1 MGKMIRNMTFRHFLN
16 LIGSLFIGLFLV
28 LAFMAMPAL
37 ADRSLTMDQIIVDA
51 IVFPDASMLV
61 TERITVDFSGQ
72 WNGFYVKI
80 PQGNSPITEVQVSEN
95 GQPYEFNPGT
105 EYGPPGTFLIKY
117 EGDDI
122 LIDWSINAYNQ
133 VCTFDVSYRVVNA
146 VKIHSDV
153 AELYRKFIGE
163 ANGNRISYV
172 QVNLTLPPGSEQF
185 RQGEDIRIWGH
196 GPLNG
201 EIQFAGPNAVV
212 MKVSDLPSYTFMEGR
227 VVMPVSLFAYA
238 PGEAYTEQPALA
250 QILAE
255 EQGWADRANKERM
268 MGRMEMG
275 ASAGIVLAALVSV
288 FMLWRRY
295 GRKHPTVFDGD
306 YYRDLPADYSPAELS
321 VLWNFKT
328 MNANDITATIMD
340 LARRQFL
347 FLEEDTVQ
355 KRKFLGTKEVTTFLL
370 SFLPAPEP
378 ASLRKPEEA
387 VLRPHEAELID
398 YLKNDIGG
406 GKDYIHLNDI
416 EEYAKKNGEDFYAWW
431 SSWSNDIIA
440 ECEKYNFFDSKGNL
454 TVLTVLGGVALFV
467 IGFVMAARIGII
479 GWATLLAGLIIIFVP
494 LRFKRR
500 SVSGQEDY
508 VRWAA
513 FKRFL
518 EHFSEMQRHE
528 IPSLIIWEHYL
539 VYAVTLG
546 VAKEVIKQL
555 EVVFPNMQEGDYRF
569 GQGWMMYGTYHTG
582 MNALT
587 NSFDGIGESFERSL
601 NSAQKA
607 VSKSS
612 SGSGG
617 GGGFSGGGGGGSG
630 GGSYGGR

>member
-1 MGKMIRNMTFRHFLN
+1 MIRKMSSRHFPTAVFGL
-16 LIGSLFIGLFLV
+16 LMGLFLV
-28 LAFMAMPAL
+28 LAVMTTPAW

-51 IVFPDASMLV
+51 QVLPDASMQV

-80 PQGNSPITEVQVSEN
+80 PQGNTPIVEVQVSEN

-105 EYGPPGTFLIKY
+105 EYGPPRTYLTKS
-117 EGDDI
+117 EGGDI
-122 LIDWSINAYNQ
+122 LIDWSIDAYDQ
-133 VCTFDVSYRVVNA
+133 VRTFDISYRVINA
-146 VKIHSDV
+146 VKIYQDT

-163 ANGNRISYV
+163 ANGNKISSV
-172 QVNLTLPPGSEQF
+172 QVNLTLPPGAEQF
-185 RQGEDIRIWGH
+185 KQGEDIRIWGH

-201 EIQFAGPNAVV
+201 EVEFSGPNEVV
-212 MKVSDLPSYTFMEGR
+212 LQVNNLPPYTYMEGR
-227 VVMPVSLFAYA
+227 VLMPVSLFAGA
-238 PGEAYTEQPALA
+238 PAEAYDAQPALVR
-250 QILAE
+250 ILSE
-255 EQGWADRANKERM
+255 EKGWAEQANKERAM
-268 MGRMEMG
+268 ARVELGVC
-275 ASAGIVLAALVSV
+275 AGIILAALVSV

-306 YYRDLPADYSPAELS
+306 YYRDLPASYSPAELS

-340 LARRQFL
+340 LARRKFL

-355 KRKFLGTKEVTTFLL
+355 QRKLLGKKEVTTFLL

-406 GKDYIHLNDI
+406 GKDYIYLTDI
-416 EEYAKKNGEDFYAWW
+416 EEYAKKNGEEFHLWW
-431 SSWSNDIIA
+431 RGWTSDIIA
-440 ECEKYNFFDSKGNL
+440 KCEEYNFFDSRGNITL
-454 TVLTVLGGVALFV
+454 FTVLCGVALFV
-467 IGFVMAARIGII
+467 LGFVLAARIGII
-479 GWATLLAGLIIIFVP
+479 GWAMMIAGIIIFAVP
-494 LRFKRR
+494 LFFKRR
-500 SVSGQEDY
+500 SVTGQEDY

-539 VYAVTLG
+539 VFAVTLG
-546 VAKEVIKQL
+546 IAKEVIKQL

-587 NSFDGIGESFERSL
+587 NSFDGIGESFERAL
-601 NSAQKA
+601 QSAEKA

-617 GGGFSGGGGGGSG
+617 GGGFSGGGGGGGG

>member
-1 MGKMIRNMTFRHFLN
+1 M
-16 LIGSLFIGLFLV
+16 GLFMV
-28 LAFMAMPAL
+28 LGVMTTPAL

-51 IVFPDASMLV
+51 QVLPDASMKV

-72 WNGFYVKI
+72 WNGFFVKI
-80 PQGNSPITEVQVSEN
+80 PQGNSPIVEVQVSEN

-105 EYGPPGTFLIKY
+105 EYGPSGTYLTKS
-117 EGDDI
+117 EGGDI
-122 LIDWSINAYNQ
+122 LIDWSIDAYDQ
-133 VCTFDVSYRVVNA
+133 VRTFDVSYRVINA
-146 VKIHSDV
+146 VKIYQDT

-163 ANGNRISYV
+163 DNGNEISYV
-172 QVNLTLPPGSEQF
+172 QVNLTLPPGAGQF
-185 RQGEDIRIWGH
+185 KQGEDIRIWGH

-201 EIQFAGPNAVV
+201 EVEFTGPNEVV
-212 MKVSDLPSYTFMEGR
+212 LKVKNLPAYTFMEGR
-227 VVMPVSLFAYA
+227 VLMPVSLF
-238 PGEAYTEQPALA
+238 GEAPAEAYEDQPALVR
-250 QILAE
+250 IISE
-255 EQGWADRANKERM
+255 EKGWAEQANKERAM
-268 MGRMEMG
+268 ARAEMG
-275 ASAGIVLAALVSV
+275 VGAGIILAALGSV
-288 FMLWRRY
+288 FVLWRKY
-295 GRKHPTVFDGD
+295 GRKHRTVFDGD
-306 YYRDLPADYSPAELS
+306 YYRDLPASYSPAELS
-321 VLWNFKT
+321 VLWNFKK

-347 FLEEDTVQ
+347 FLEEDTIQ
-355 KRKFLGTKEVTTFLL
+355 KRKFLGSKEVTTFLL

-387 VLRPHEAELID
+387 VLKPHEAELID
-398 YLKNDIGG
+398 YLKNTIGG
-406 GKDYIHLNDI
+406 GKDYIYLTDI
-416 EEYAKKNGEDFYAWW
+416 EEYAKKNGEEFYLWW
-431 SSWSNDIIA
+431 SEWTSDIIT
-440 ECEKYNFFDSKGNL
+440 ECEEYNFFDSQGHL
-454 TVLTVLGGVALFV
+454 TLFTVLGGLALFAL
-467 IGFVMAARIGII
+467 GFSLAARGGLIGWTIMIAGII
-479 GWATLLAGLIIIFVP
+479 ILIVP
-494 LRFKRR
+494 RFFKRR
-500 SVSGQEDY
+500 SVTGQEDY

-539 VYAVTLG
+539 VFAVTLG

-582 MNALT
+582 MNALS

-601 NSAQKA
+601 RTAEKA

-617 GGGFSGGGGGGSG
+617 GGGFSGGGGGGGG

>member
-1 MGKMIRNMTFRHFLN
+1 MSSRYLRVSALHV
-16 LIGSLFIGLFLV
+16 LISLFLI
-28 LAFMAMPAL
+28 LAFMAPAAL

-51 IVFPDASMLV
+51 QVLPDASMQV
-61 TERITVDFSGQ
+61 TERITVDFSGK

-80 PQGNSPITEVQVSEN
+80 PQGNTPIVEVQVSEN

-105 EYGPPGTFLIKY
+105 EYGPPGTYLTKS
-117 EGDDI
+117 EGGDI
-122 LIDWSINAYNQ
+122 LIDWSIDAYDQ
-133 VCTFDVSYRVVNA
+133 VRTFDVSYRVINA
-146 VKIHSDV
+146 VKIYQDT

-163 ANGNRISYV
+163 ANGNKISYV
-172 QVNLTLPPGSEQF
+172 QVNLTLPPGAEQF
-185 RQGEDIRIWGH
+185 KQGEDIRIWGH

-201 EIQFAGPNAVV
+201 EVEFAGPNGVV
-212 MKVSDLPSYTFMEGR
+212 LKVNNLPPYTFMEGR
-227 VVMPVSLFAYA
+227 VLMPVSLFAGA
-238 PGEAYTEQPALA
+238 PAEAYDSSPALVR
-250 QILAE
+250 IISE
-255 EQGWADRANKERM
+255 EKGWAEQANKERAM
-268 MGRMEMG
+268 ARAELG
-275 ASAGIVLAALVSV
+275 AGAGIVVAALGTV
-288 FMLWRRY
+288 FMLWRRF

-321 VLWNFKT
+321 VLWNFKK

-340 LARRQFL
+340 LARRKFL

-355 KRKFLGTKEVTTFLL
+355 KRRFLGSKEVTTFLL

-378 ASLRKPEEA
+378 AALRKPEEA
-387 VLRPHEAELID
+387 TLRPHEIELID
-398 YLKNDIGG
+398 FLKNDIGG
-406 GKDYIHLNDI
+406 GKDYIYLTDI
-416 EEYAKKNGEDFYAWW
+416 EEYAKKNGEAFYAFW
-431 SSWSNDIIA
+431 SEWTSSIVA
-440 ECEKYNFFDSKGNL
+440 KCETYNFFDSNGSMSL
-454 TVLTVLGGVALFV
+454 LTVLGGVALFAL
-467 IGFVMAARIGII
+467 GFVVAARMGTI
-479 GWATLLAGLIIIFVP
+479 GWALIIAGIIIFFVP
-494 LRFKRR
+494 RFFKRR
-500 SVSGQEDY
+500 SVTGQEDY
-508 VRWAA
+508 VRWEA

-555 EVVFPNMQEGDYRF
+555 EVVFPNMQDGDYRF
-569 GQGWMMYGTYHTG
+569 GYGWMMYGTYHNG

-587 NSFDGIGESFERSL
+587 NSFDGIGNSFQRSL
-601 NSAQKA
+601 ESAQKA

-617 GGGFSGGGGGGSG
+617 GGGFSGGGGGGGG

>member
-1 MGKMIRNMTFRHFLN
+1 MTGKMYSRHFPTAVFGL
-16 LIGSLFIGLFLV
+16 LMGLFLV
-28 LAFMAMPAL
+28 LTVMTTPAL

-51 IVFPDASMLV
+51 QVLPDASMQV

-80 PQGNSPITEVQVSEN
+80 PQGNTPIVEVQVSEN

-105 EYGPPGTFLIKY
+105 EYGPPGTYLTKS
-117 EGDDI
+117 EGGDI
-122 LIDWSINAYNQ
+122 LIDWSIDAYDQ
-133 VCTFDVSYRVVNA
+133 VRTFDVSYRVINA
-146 VKIHSDV
+146 VKIYQDT

-163 ANGNRISYV
+163 ANGNKISYV
-172 QVNLTLPPGSEQF
+172 QVNLTLPPGAEQF
-185 RQGEDIRIWGH
+185 KQGEDIRIWGH

-201 EIQFAGPNAVV
+201 EVEFSGPNEVV
-212 MKVSDLPSYTFMEGR
+212 LQVKDLPPYTFMEGR
-227 VVMPVSLFAYA
+227 VLMPVSLFAEA
-238 PGEAYTEQPALA
+238 PAEAYDDQPALVR
-250 QILAE
+250 IVSE
-255 EQGWADRANKERM
+255 EKGWAEQANKERAM
-268 MGRMEMG
+268 ARAEMG
-275 ASAGIVLAALVSV
+275 VGAGIILAALVIV

-295 GRKHPTVFDGD
+295 GRKHSTVFDGD

-321 VLWNFKT
+321 VLWNFKK
-328 MNANDITATIMD
+328 MKANDITATIMD
-340 LARRQFL
+340 LARRKFL

-355 KRKFLGTKEVTTFLL
+355 QRKLLGSKEVTTFLL

-406 GKDYIHLNDI
+406 GKDYIYLTDI
-416 EEYAKKNGEDFYAWW
+416 EQYAKKNGEEFHLWW
-431 SSWSNDIIA
+431 RDWTSGIIA
-440 ECEKYNFFDSKGNL
+440 KCEEYNFFDSRGYL
-454 TVLTVLGGVALFV
+454 TLFTVLGGAALFV
-467 IGFVMAARIGII
+467 LGFVLAARIGTI
-479 GWATLLAGLIIIFVP
+479 GWEMMIAGIIIFFVP
-494 LRFKRR
+494 RFFKRR
-500 SVSGQEDY
+500 SVTGQEDY

-546 VAKEVIKQL
+546 IAKEVIKQL

-569 GQGWMMYGTYHTG
+569 GQGWMMYGAHHTG

-587 NSFDGIGESFERSL
+587 NSFDGIGESFERAL
-601 NSAQKA
+601 RSAEKA

-617 GGGFSGGGGGGSG
+617 GGGFSGGGGGGG
-630 GGSYGGR
+630 GGSSYGGR

>member
-1 MGKMIRNMTFRHFLN
+1 MIRKLFSRHFPTAVF
-16 LIGSLFIGLFLV
+16 SLLMGLFLV
-28 LAFMAMPAL
+28 LAVMTTLAL

-51 IVFPDASMLV
+51 QVFPDASMQV

-80 PQGNSPITEVQVSEN
+80 PQGDTPITEVQVSEN

-122 LIDWSINAYNQ
+122 LIDWSINASNQ
-133 VCTFDVSYRVVNA
+133 VRTFDVSYRVINA
-146 VKIHSDV
+146 VTIYEDT

-172 QVNLTLPPGSEQF
+172 QVNLTLPPGAEQF
-185 RQGEDIRIWGH
+185 QQGEDIRIWGH

-227 VVMPVSLFAYA
+227 VLMPVSLFAGA
-238 PGEAYTEQPALA
+238 PAEAYVDQPALVR
-250 QILAE
+250 ILSE
-255 EQGWADRANKERM
+255 EKGWADQANKERM
-268 MGRMEMG
+268 MARAEMG
-275 ASAGIVLAALVSV
+275 VGAGIVLAALVTV

-355 KRKFLGTKEVTTFLL
+355 KRRLLGSKEITTFRL
-370 SFLPAPEP
+370 SFMPAPEP
-378 ASLRKPEEA
+378 AALRKPEEA
-387 VLRPHEAELID
+387 ILRPHEIELID
-398 YLKNDIGG
+398 FLKNDIGG
-406 GKDYIHLNDI
+406 GKDYIYLTDI
-416 EEYAKKNGEDFYAWW
+416 EEYAKKYGEAFYAFW
-431 SSWSNDIIA
+431 SEWTSDIIA
-440 ECEKYNFFDSKGNL
+440 KCESYNFFDNHGSMTL
-454 TVLTVLGGVALFV
+454 FTVLGGVALFV
-467 IGFVMAARIGII
+467 LGFVLAARIGTI
-479 GWATLLAGLIIIFVP
+479 GWAMMLAGIIVFLVP
-494 LRFKRR
+494 RFFKRR
-500 SVSGQEDY
+500 SVTGQEDY
-508 VRWAA
+508 VRWEA

-539 VYAVTLG
+539 VFAVTLG

-555 EVVFPNMQEGDYRF
+555 EVVFPNMQDGDYRF
-569 GQGWMMYGTYHTG
+569 GYGWMMYGTYHTG

-587 NSFDGIGESFERSL
+587 NSFDGIGQSFERSL
-601 NSAQKA
+601 ASAQKA

-617 GGGFSGGGGGGSG
+617 GGGFSGGGGGGGG

>member
-1 MGKMIRNMTFRHFLN
+1 MIGKMSSQYLKASLHV
-16 LIGSLFIGLFLV
+16 LISLFLI
-28 LAFMAMPAL
+28 LAFMVPAAL

-51 IVFPDASMLV
+51 QVLPDASMQV
-61 TERITVDFSGQ
+61 TERITVDFSGK

-80 PQGNSPITEVQVSEN
+80 PQGNTPIVEVQVSEN

-105 EYGPPGTFLIKY
+105 EYGPPGTYLTKS
-117 EGDDI
+117 EGGDI
-122 LIDWSINAYNQ
+122 LIDWSIDAYDQ
-133 VCTFDVSYRVVNA
+133 VRTFDVSYRVINA
-146 VKIHSDV
+146 VKIYQDT

-163 ANGNRISYV
+163 ANGNKISYV
-172 QVNLTLPPGSEQF
+172 QVNLTLPPGAEQF
-185 RQGEDIRIWGH
+185 KQGEDIRIWGH

-201 EIQFAGPNAVV
+201 EVEFAGPNGVV
-212 MKVSDLPSYTFMEGR
+212 LKVNNLPPYTFMEGR
-227 VVMPVSLFAYA
+227 VLMPVSLFAGA
-238 PGEAYTEQPALA
+238 PAEAYDSSPALVR
-250 QILAE
+250 IISE
-255 EQGWADRANKERM
+255 EKGWAEQANKERAM
-268 MGRMEMG
+268 ARAELG
-275 ASAGIVLAALVSV
+275 AGAGIVVAALGTV
-288 FMLWRRY
+288 FMLWRRF

-321 VLWNFKT
+321 VLWNFKK

-340 LARRQFL
+340 LARRKFL

-355 KRKFLGTKEVTTFLL
+355 KRRFLGSKEVTTFLL

-378 ASLRKPEEA
+378 AALRKPEEA
-387 VLRPHEAELID
+387 TLRPHEIELID
-398 YLKNDIGG
+398 FLKNDIGG
-406 GKDYIHLNDI
+406 GKDYIYLTDI
-416 EEYAKKNGEDFYAWW
+416 EEYAKKNGEAFYAFW
-431 SSWSNDIIA
+431 SEWTSSIVA
-440 ECEKYNFFDSKGNL
+440 KCETYNFFDSNGSMSL
-454 TVLTVLGGVALFV
+454 LTVLGGVALFAL
-467 IGFVMAARIGII
+467 GFVVAARMGTI
-479 GWATLLAGLIIIFVP
+479 GWALIIAGIIIFFVP
-494 LRFKRR
+494 RFFKRR
-500 SVSGQEDY
+500 SVTGQEDY
-508 VRWAA
+508 VRWEA

-555 EVVFPNMQEGDYRF
+555 EVVFPNMQDGDYRF
-569 GQGWMMYGTYHTG
+569 GYGWMMYGTYHNG

-587 NSFDGIGESFERSL
+587 NSFDGIGNSFQRSL
-601 NSAQKA
+601 ESAQKA

-617 GGGFSGGGGGGSG
+617 GGGFSGGGGGGGG

>member
-1 MGKMIRNMTFRHFLN
+1 MIRKMSSRHFPTAV
-16 LIGSLFIGLFLV
+16 FGLLMGWFLV
-28 LAFMAMPAL
+28 LAFMTTPAL

-51 IVFPDASMLV
+51 QVLPDASMQV

-72 WNGFYVKI
+72 WNGFFVKI
-80 PQGNSPITEVQVSEN
+80 PQGDTPITEVQVSEN

-105 EYGPPGTFLIKY
+105 EYGPPGTFLTKY
-117 EGDDI
+117 EGGDI
-122 LIDWSINAYNQ
+122 LIDWSINASNQ
-133 VCTFDVSYRVVNA
+133 VRTFDVSYRVVNA
-146 VKIHSDV
+146 VKIHPDV

-163 ANGNRISYV
+163 ANGNKISYV
-172 QVNLTLPPGSEQF
+172 QVNLTLPPGAEQF
-185 RQGEDIRIWGH
+185 KQGEDIRIWGH

-212 MKVSDLPSYTFMEGR
+212 MKVSDLPSATFMEGR
-227 VVMPVSLFAYA
+227 VVMPVSLFTGA
-238 PGEAYTEQPALA
+238 PAEAHAAQPALA
-250 QILAE
+250 QILTE
-255 EQGWADRANKERM
+255 EQNWADQANKERM
-268 MGRMEMG
+268 MARAEMG
-275 ASAGIVLAALVSV
+275 VGAGLVLAALVTV

-340 LARRQFL
+340 LARRKFL

-355 KRKFLGTKEVTTFLL
+355 KRKLLGSKEVTTFRL

-406 GKDYIHLNDI
+406 GKDYIYLTDI
-416 EEYAKKNGEDFYAWW
+416 EEYAKKHGKEFHAWW
-431 SSWSNDIIA
+431 SGWTSDIIA
-440 ECEKYNFFDSKGNL
+440 KCEKYNFFDSQGNMTVF
-454 TVLTVLGGVALFV
+454 TVLAGVALFAL
-467 IGFVMAARIGII
+467 GFVLAARIGTI
-479 GWATLLAGLIIIFVP
+479 GWAMIIAGIIIFAVP
-494 LRFKRR
+494 FLFKRR

-539 VYAVTLG
+539 VFAVTLG

-582 MNALT
+582 MHALT
-587 NSFDGIGESFERSL
+587 NSFDGIGESFENAL
-601 NSAQKA
+601 KSAEKA

-617 GGGFSGGGGGGSG
+617 GGGFSIGGGGGGG

>member
-1 MGKMIRNMTFRHFLN
+1 MNIRMLSRYWRTAVL
-16 LIGSLFIGLFLV
+16 SLFMSLFLV
-28 LAFMAMPAL
+28 LAFMTPVAF

-51 IVFPDASMLV
+51 QVLPDASMLV

-72 WNGFYVKI
+72 WNGFYVEI
-80 PQGNSPITEVQVSEN
+80 PQGDSPVTEVQVSEN

-105 EYGPPGTFLIKY
+105 EYGPPGTFLTKV
-117 EGDDI
+117 EGDNI
-122 LIDWSINAYNQ
+122 IIDWSIDAYDQ
-133 VCTFDVSYRVVNA
+133 VRTFDVSYRLINA
-146 VKIHSDV
+146 VKVHSDV

-163 ANGNRISYV
+163 ANGNKISYV
-172 QVNLTLPPGSEQF
+172 QVNLTLPPGAEQF
-185 RQGEDIRIWGH
+185 KQGEDIRIWGH

-201 EIQFAGPNAVV
+201 EVEFAGPDGVLL
-212 MKVSDLPSYTFMEGR
+212 KVSDLPPYTFMEGR
-227 VVMPVSLFAYA
+227 AVMPISFFADA
-238 PGEAYTEQPALA
+238 PAEAYSDQPALSN
-250 QILAE
+250 ILAE
-255 EQGWADRANKERM
+255 EQGWADKANKERTM
-268 MGRMEMG
+268 AKVETG
-275 ASAGIVLAALVSV
+275 AGVGIVAAALGVV
-288 FMLWRRY
+288 FVLWRSF

-306 YYRDLPADYSPAELS
+306 YYRDLPANYSPAELS
-321 VLWNFKT
+321 VLWNYKA

-355 KRKFLGTKEVTTFLL
+355 VRRLLGSKEVTTFRL
-370 SFLPAPEP
+370 SFMPAPEP
-378 ASLRKPEEA
+378 AALRKPEEA
-387 VLRPHEAELID
+387 TLRPHEEELID
-398 YLKNDIGG
+398 FLKNDIGG
-406 GKDYIHLNDI
+406 GKDYIYLTDI
-416 EEYAKKNGEDFYAWW
+416 EEYAKKNGEEFHAFW
-431 SSWSNDIIA
+431 SGWTSDITA
-440 ECEKYNFFDSKGNL
+440 KCEGYNFFDSHGSMTL
-454 TVLTVLGGVALFV
+454 LTVLGGVALFV
-467 IGFVMAARIGII
+467 VGFVLAARIGII
-479 GWATLLAGLIIIFVP
+479 GLGMLIAGLIIAIVP
-494 LRFKRR
+494 LFFKRR
-500 SVSGQEDY
+500 SVTGQEDY

-555 EVVFPNMQEGDYRF
+555 EVVFPNMQDGDYRF
-569 GQGWMMYGTYHTG
+569 GYGWMMYGTHYSG

-587 NSFDGIGESFERSL
+587 NSFDGIGKSFERSFA
-601 NSAQKA
+601 SAQKA

-617 GGGFSGGGGGGSG
+617 GGGFSGGGGGGGG

>member
-1 MGKMIRNMTFRHFLN
+1 MIGKMSSQYLKASLHV
-16 LIGSLFIGLFLV
+16 LISLFLI
-28 LAFMAMPAL
+28 LAFMAPAAL

-51 IVFPDASMLV
+51 QVLPDASMQV
-61 TERITVDFSGQ
+61 TERITVDFSGK

-80 PQGNSPITEVQVSEN
+80 PQGNTPIVEVQVSEN

-105 EYGPPGTFLIKY
+105 EYGPPGTYLTKS
-117 EGDDI
+117 EGGDI
-122 LIDWSINAYNQ
+122 LIDWSIDAYDQ
-133 VCTFDVSYRVVNA
+133 VRTFDVSYRVINA
-146 VKIHSDV
+146 VKIYQDT

-163 ANGNRISYV
+163 ANGNKISYV
-172 QVNLTLPPGSEQF
+172 QVNLTLPPGAEQF
-185 RQGEDIRIWGH
+185 KQGEDIRIWGH

-201 EIQFAGPNAVV
+201 EVEFAGPNGVV
-212 MKVSDLPSYTFMEGR
+212 LKVNNLPPYTFMEGR
-227 VVMPVSLFAYA
+227 VLMPVSLFAGA
-238 PGEAYTEQPALA
+238 PAEAYDSSPALVR
-250 QILAE
+250 IISE
-255 EQGWADRANKERM
+255 EKGWAEQANKERAM
-268 MGRMEMG
+268 ARAELG
-275 ASAGIVLAALVSV
+275 AGAGIVVAALGTV
-288 FMLWRRY
+288 FMLWRRF

-321 VLWNFKT
+321 VLWNFKK

-340 LARRQFL
+340 LARRKFL

-355 KRKFLGTKEVTTFLL
+355 KRRFLGSKEVTTFLL

-378 ASLRKPEEA
+378 AALRKPEEA
-387 VLRPHEAELID
+387 TLRPHEIELID
-398 YLKNDIGG
+398 FLKNDIGG
-406 GKDYIHLNDI
+406 GKDYIYLTDI
-416 EEYAKKNGEDFYAWW
+416 EEYAKKNGEAFYAFW
-431 SSWSNDIIA
+431 SEWTSSIVA
-440 ECEKYNFFDSKGNL
+440 KCETYNFFDSNGSMSL
-454 TVLTVLGGVALFV
+454 LTVLGGVALFAL
-467 IGFVMAARIGII
+467 GFVVAARMGTI
-479 GWATLLAGLIIIFVP
+479 GWALIIAGIIIFFVP
-494 LRFKRR
+494 RFFKRR
-500 SVSGQEDY
+500 SVTGQEDY
-508 VRWAA
+508 VRWEA

-555 EVVFPNMQEGDYRF
+555 EVVFPNMQDGDYRF
-569 GQGWMMYGTYHTG
+569 GYGWMMYGTYHNG

-587 NSFDGIGESFERSL
+587 NSFDGIGNSFQRSL
-601 NSAQKA
+601 ESAQKA

-617 GGGFSGGGGGGSG
+617 GGGFSGGGGGGGG

>member
-1 MGKMIRNMTFRHFLN
+1 MIRKMSSRYFPTMVFGL
-16 LIGSLFIGLFLV
+16 LMGLFMVLV
-28 LAFMAMPAL
+28 VMTTPAL

-51 IVFPDASMLV
+51 QVLPDASMQV

-80 PQGNSPITEVQVSEN
+80 PQGNTPIVEVQVSEN

-105 EYGPPGTFLIKY
+105 EYGPPGTYLTKY

-122 LIDWSINAYNQ
+122 LIDWSINASNQ
-133 VCTFDVSYRVVNA
+133 VRTFDVSYRVINA
-146 VKIHSDV
+146 VKIYEDT

-163 ANGNRISYV
+163 ANGNKISYV
-172 QVNLTLPPGSEQF
+172 QVNLTLPPGAEQF
-185 RQGEDIRIWGH
+185 KQGEDIRIWGH

-201 EIQFAGPNAVV
+201 EVEFSGPNEVV
-212 MKVSDLPSYTFMEGR
+212 LQVNDLPPYTFMEGR
-227 VVMPVSLFAYA
+227 VLMPVSLFAGA
-238 PGEAYTEQPALA
+238 PAEAYETQPALVR
-250 QILAE
+250 IISE
-255 EQGWADRANKERM
+255 EKGWAEQANKERAM
-268 MGRMEMG
+268 ARAELGVC
-275 ASAGIVLAALVSV
+275 AGIILAALVSV

-306 YYRDLPADYSPAELS
+306 YYRDLPASYSPAELS
-321 VLWNFKT
+321 VLWNFKK

-340 LARRQFL
+340 LARRNFL

-355 KRKFLGTKEVTTFLL
+355 QKKLLGSKEVTTFLL

-398 YLKNDIGG
+398 FLKNDIGG
-406 GKDYIHLNDI
+406 GKDYIYLTDI
-416 EEYAKKNGEDFYAWW
+416 EQYAKKNGEEFHLWW
-431 SSWSNDIIA
+431 SSWTSDIIA
-440 ECEKYNFFDSKGNL
+440 KCEEYNFFDSLGKIRL
-454 TVLTVLGGVALFV
+454 FTVLGGVALFV
-467 IGFVMAARIGII
+467 PGFVLAARVGTI
-479 GWATLLAGLIIIFVP
+479 GWAMMLAGIIVFAVP
-494 LRFKRR
+494 LFFKRR
-500 SVSGQEDY
+500 SVTGQEDY

-539 VYAVTLG
+539 VFAVTLG
-546 VAKEVIKQL
+546 IAKEVIKQL
-555 EVVFPNMQEGDYRF
+555 EVVFPHMQEGDYRF

-587 NSFDGIGESFERSL
+587 NSFDGIGQSFERAL
-601 NSAQKA
+601 HSAEKA

-617 GGGFSGGGGGGSG
+617 GGGFSGGGGGGGG

>member
-1 MGKMIRNMTFRHFLN
+1 MIRKMSSRYLRVSVLHV
-16 LIGSLFIGLFLV
+16 LISLFLI
-28 LAFMAMPAL
+28 LAFMAPAAL

-51 IVFPDASMLV
+51 QVLPDASMQV

-80 PQGNSPITEVQVSEN
+80 PQGNTPIVEVQVSEN

-105 EYGPPGTFLIKY
+105 EYGPPGTYLTKS
-117 EGDDI
+117 EGGDI
-122 LIDWSINAYNQ
+122 LIDWSIDAYDQ
-133 VCTFDVSYRVVNA
+133 VRTFDVSYRVINA
-146 VKIHSDV
+146 VKIYQDT

-163 ANGNRISYV
+163 ANGNKISYV
-172 QVNLTLPPGSEQF
+172 QVNLTLPPGAEQF
-185 RQGEDIRIWGH
+185 KQGEDIRIWGH

-201 EIQFAGPNAVV
+201 EVEFAGPNGVV
-212 MKVSDLPSYTFMEGR
+212 LKVNNLPPYTFMEGR
-227 VVMPVSLFAYA
+227 VLMPVSLFAGA
-238 PGEAYTEQPALA
+238 PAEAYDSSPALVR
-250 QILAE
+250 IISE
-255 EQGWADRANKERM
+255 EKGWAEQANKERAM
-268 MGRMEMG
+268 ARAELG
-275 ASAGIVLAALVSV
+275 AGAGIVAAALGTV
-288 FMLWRRY
+288 FMLWRRF

-321 VLWNFKT
+321 VLWNFKK

-340 LARRQFL
+340 LARRKFL

-355 KRKFLGTKEVTTFLL
+355 KRRFLGSKEVTTFLL

-378 ASLRKPEEA
+378 AALRKPEEA
-387 VLRPHEAELID
+387 TLRPHEIELID
-398 YLKNDIGG
+398 FLKNDIGG
-406 GKDYIHLNDI
+406 GKDYIYLTDI
-416 EEYAKKNGEDFYAWW
+416 EEYAKKNGEAFYAFW
-431 SSWSNDIIA
+431 SEWTSSIVA
-440 ECEKYNFFDSKGNL
+440 KCETYNFFDSNGSMSL
-454 TVLTVLGGVALFV
+454 LTVLGGVALFAL
-467 IGFVMAARIGII
+467 GFVVAARMGTI
-479 GWATLLAGLIIIFVP
+479 GWALIIAGIIIFFVP
-494 LRFKRR
+494 RFFKRR
-500 SVSGQEDY
+500 SVTGQEDY
-508 VRWAA
+508 VRWEA

-555 EVVFPNMQEGDYRF
+555 EVVFPNMQDGDYRF
-569 GQGWMMYGTYHTG
+569 GYGWMMYGTYHNG

-587 NSFDGIGESFERSL
+587 NSFDGIGNSFQRSL
-601 NSAQKA
+601 ESAQKA

-617 GGGFSGGGGGGSG
+617 GGGFSGGGGGGGG